1 MKSFSLQTRILIIA
15 ILPILIMAISLAW
28 YLITLRLNDSEQ
40 SFLDQL
46 EQLTLTTTNILG
58 KSPLESSDQTDIYTR
73 SLLNSK
79 LVESVT
85 LLNDSHQVIDHQG
98 PRLTARLNPG
108 TFPKQSPK
116 LIKSQGESIFITPI
130 ISSHSDINMHEK
142 RASVVKS
149 KLLHTSGWLL
159 IKINDSQTLTQF
171 GDIIKQAV
179 WYLLTI
185 LTICFFIARFLSK
198 KIVKPINDMA
208 YKLQH
213 LVTGQNHISI
223 EGAYAKEVNELASG
237 INTLATRLS
246 QTQTDMTLE
255 IEQTTEDLRETLE
268 TIEVQNVELDIA
280 RKQAVLA
287 NRTKS
292 EFLANMSHEIR
303 TPLNGI
309 LGFTNLLLKSPLNNH
324 QRDHLSTIK
333 KSSDILLLI
342 INDILDFSKIEAG
355 KLLLEK
361 TPVSLRDLVEDVVT
375 MLAPTAHAKNLEL
388 VHLHYQ
394 DVPKEIIGDSLRIKQ
409 VITNL
414 TNNAIKFTQSGDI
427 VVRVMLAEETPGISQ
442 EFIKVSVDDTG
453 VGLSRAQ
460 QHSIFSAFSQADATT
475 ARNFG
480 GTGLGLAISKNLI
493 EQMDGSISFESE
505 LGKGSSFWFTLPIE
519 FHEQTLEEES
529 FDQLSNK
536 KILCLETREAPRLAI
551 EHLFRSW
558 MMDFQFADSH
568 EDLLSLAKQAHTP
581 TNQPQENA
589 PTSSITVLCLDR
601 NELNQAENSELIQEL
616 NKLGQKVLLVTPTLE
631 HYEKSTLQF
640 ASSHIVKP
648 LTRTRFYQTL
658 EELYSNT
665 HNHQF
670 EKIVDPIARLSP
682 ITTTPLTTTTAPEPA
697 TLDFKQK
704 HAILVVDDNDI
715 NLSLVVSILESLG
728 VSADS
733 AHDGFEAIEQCKKHV
748 YSLIFMDIQMPGMDG
763 GEAMKKIRKLDDQ
776 FLNTTIIALTAYA
789 LPEEKE
795 IFLKQGF
802 QRLITKPIDEAKLH
816 SAIEEFVPKLCQNIE
831 QANHKTESQLIQPRV
846 DTNTHN
852 EIKQLANAGQDELDD
867 NTCSGS
873 IDFAEGLKLSN
884 NNPELA
890 TLFLEKFLDSLPTE
904 HTKIEQIHADN
915 DLKKLDDVIHKLHGA
930 CHYCGV
936 PKLRNIVQNTEHHLK
951 TLNNNTGHVAIDK
964 YISALLDELKKLIQ
978 WHELQGDGWK
988 PQFTAI

>member
-1 MKSFSLQTRILIIA
+1 MKSFSLQARILVIV
-15 ILPILIMAISLAW
+15 ILPILIMAFSLAW
-28 YLITLRLNDSEQ
+28 YLIAHRLNDSEQ
-40 SFLDQL
+40 SYLDQL
-46 EQLTLTTTNILG
+46 AQLTLTTTSILG
-58 KSPLESSDQTDIYTR
+58 NSTLESSAQTSVYTK
-73 SLLNSK
+73 SLLRSK

-85 LLNDSHQVIDHQG
+85 LLNGSHQVMNHQG
-98 PRLTARLNPG
+98 PRLAARLNPG
-108 TFPKQSPK
+108 TFPKKLPK
-116 LIKSQGESIFITPI
+116 LITFQGESFFIAPI
-130 ISSHSDINMHEK
+130 MSANSDTNNKTKKI
-142 RASVVKS
+142 AAVKS
-149 KLLHTSGWLL
+149 KPLNTSGWLL
-159 IKINDSQTLTQF
+159 IKINESQTTAKF
-171 GDIIKQAV
+171 GDIIKQAI
-179 WYLLTI
+179 WYLLVI
-185 LTICFFIARFLSK
+185 LTTCFFTARFLSQ

-208 YKLQH
+208 YKLRH
-213 LVTGQNHISI
+213 LVKGQNHISI
-223 EGAYAKEVNELASG
+223 EGAYTKEVNELASG
-237 INTLATRLS
+237 INALATRLS

-309 LGFTNLLLKSPLNNH
+309 LGFTNLLLKSPLNSH

-361 TPVSLRDLVEDVVT
+361 TPVSFRDLIEDVVT

-394 DVPKEIIGDSLRIKQ
+394 DVPNEIIGDPLRIKQ

-414 TNNAIKFTQSGDI
+414 INNAIKFTQSGDI
-427 VVRVMLAEETPGISQ
+427 VVRVMLAEETPGISR

-493 EQMDGSISFESE
+493 EQMDGTISFESE

-519 FHEQTLEEES
+519 LHEQPFEEEQ
-529 FDQLSNK
+529 FNQLTHK

-551 EHLFRSW
+551 EHLCRAW
-558 MMDFQFADSH
+558 MMDFKFADSH
-568 EDLLSLAKQAHTP
+568 EHLLSLAKQDHTAKKELQSKV
-581 TNQPQENA
+581 TQ
-589 PTSSITVLCLDR
+589 SSITVLCLDR
-601 NELNQAENSELIQEL
+601 NELNQIESSTLIQQL
-616 NKLGQKVLLVTPTLE
+616 NTLGQKILLVTPTLE
-631 HYEKSTLQF
+631 HYDKNTLQF

-648 LTRTRFYQTL
+648 LTRTRFYQAL
-658 EELYSNT
+658 EDLYSNT
-665 HNHQF
+665 HKRQF
-670 EKIVDPIARLSP
+670 EKAIEPILP
-682 ITTTPLTTTTAPEPA
+682 IYPTVAAASKITVP
-697 TLDFKQK
+697 QSM
-704 HAILVVDDNDI
+704 HSILVVDDNDI

-728 VSADS
+728 ISADS
-733 AHDGFEAIEQCKKHV
+733 ARDGFEAIEQCKKHI

-763 GEAMKKIRKLDDQ
+763 GEAMKKIRKLDGE

-795 IFLKQGF
+795 TFLKQGF
-802 QRLITKPIDEAKLH
+802 QRLITKPIDEAKLQ
-816 SAIEEFVPKLCQNIE
+816 SAIQEFVPQFCQKSE
-831 QANHKTESQLIQPRV
+831 PANQQISDPSIASDITPSPHKTHLLG
-846 DTNTHN
+846 N
-852 EIKQLANAGQDELDD
+852 
-867 NTCSGS
+867 SGKKEPPMYTSTDS
-873 IDFAEGLKLSN
+873 IDFEESLKLSN

-890 TLFLEKFLDSLPTE
+890 ILFLEKFLDSLPAE
-904 HTKIEQIHADN
+904 HTQMEQIHAEN
-915 DLKKLDDVIHKLHGA
+915 DLKKLEEIVHKLHGA

-936 PKLRNIVQNTEHHLK
+936 PKLRAIVQNTEHHLK
-951 TLNNNTGHVAIDK
+951 TLDMKSGHATLDSD
-964 YISALLDELKKLIQ
+964 ISALLGELKALIQ
-978 WHELQGDGWK
+978 WQTIQGDRWK
-988 PQFTAI
+988 THFTTK